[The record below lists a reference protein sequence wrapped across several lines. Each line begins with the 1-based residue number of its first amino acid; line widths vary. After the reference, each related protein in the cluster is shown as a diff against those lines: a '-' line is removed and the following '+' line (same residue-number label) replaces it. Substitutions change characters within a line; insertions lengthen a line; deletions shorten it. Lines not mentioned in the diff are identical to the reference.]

1 MTQAGAKPART
12 IKKLTVAPLCSL
24 EEARKRFE
32 DRLLDASN
40 AKMRLTESTHLVSPE
55 GETKILFLK
64 NVLPAPIVDFGW
76 QTLRTLKF
84 GSAAHSR
91 RKALNYSGSV
101 GGEVLFGWIDF
112 AKRARGV
119 VPILTSA
126 TREMWPQFRK
136 LWYVLYFVQHFYH
149 ECLPE
154 QAKLQ
159 IARAEAARGSL
170 VGSVLDWL
178 DIETKTDTEREEYRG
193 LLTELE
199 HDFPDDFQKIVTS
212 MVLVNHPEYTDQLH
226 LAAHSEGAFGVKVF
240 PQLGIGDGEL
250 MAGYTI
256 PGAMFSTVTV
266 NRTALFRAHED
277 GSNLPGGLAC
287 LAAFGDFAGGD
298 LCFPR
303 FGVSCPIE
311 PGDLLIADTNGEQ
324 HGNIGPLSGQRISIV
339 AYMRDDFVK

>member
-1 MTQAGAKPART
+1 VTQTGAKPARAVKTLT
-12 IKKLTVAPLCSL
+12 IAPLCSL
-24 EEARKRFE
+24 DEAKKRFE
-32 DRLLDASN
+32 DRLLDAGHVN
-40 AKMRLTESTHLVSPE
+40 MRFTESVHMVSAE

-64 NVLPAPIVDFGW
+64 NVLPQAIVSLGW

-84 GSAAHSR
+84 SAAKHSR

-119 VPILTSA
+119 VPIPTSA

-136 LWYVLYFVQHFYH
+136 LWYVLYFVQYFYH
-149 ECLPE
+149 AYLPE
-154 QAKLQ
+154 QARLQ
-159 IARAEAARGSL
+159 MAKAKTAYGSL
-170 VGSVLDWL
+170 AGSVLDWL
-178 DIETKTDTEREEYRG
+178 DIDTKTDTEREEYREI
-193 LLTELE
+193 LTELE
-199 HDFPDDFQKIVTS
+199 RDFPDDFNKIVET
-212 MVLVNHPEYTDQLH
+212 MLIVNHPEYADQLQR
-226 LAAHSEGAFGVKVF
+226 AMQAEEACGMKVF
-240 PQLGIGDGEL
+240 PQLGIADGEL

-256 PGAMFSTVTV
+256 PGTMFSTVTV

-277 GSNLPGGLAC
+277 GNNLPGGLAC

-303 FGVSCPIE
+303 FGVSCALE
-311 PGDLLIADTNGEQ
+311 PGDLLIADTNREQ
-324 HGNIGPLSGQRISIV
+324 HGNIGPLSGERISIV